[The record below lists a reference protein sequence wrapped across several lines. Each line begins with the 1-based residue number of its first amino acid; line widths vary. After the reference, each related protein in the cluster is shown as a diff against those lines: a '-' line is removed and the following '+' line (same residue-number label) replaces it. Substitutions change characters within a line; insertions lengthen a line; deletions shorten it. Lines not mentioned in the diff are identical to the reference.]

1 MTADELR
8 RHVKAAE
15 NIIGPVLRE
24 DGSTALLKIDR
35 EEVITE
41 LENYAGETGPAPW
54 EIDEIDFENR
64 DLILKASRPAPKT
77 GETVLSLGGAR
88 YRCASIDG
96 DTVVFKKLGDD

>member
-8 RHVKAAE
+8 RHVNAAE

-41 LENYAGETGPAPW
+41 LEN
-54 EIDEIDFENR
+54 
-64 DLILKASRPAPKT
+64 
-77 GETVLSLGGAR
+77 
-88 YRCASIDG
+88 
-96 DTVVFKKLGDD
+96 